1 MPYSSKLRSFS
12 FWFAQLWAESLGK
25 KKNLKNEIV
34 QTGLTPIVGFGAT
47 DQHSQ
52 MQLFM
57 EGPNDKCIILIE
69 VENFTHDYKLSTSI
83 AGNNLSKLSDFSLSQ
98 LMKAELNGT
107 LKALQENKRPTIHL
121 KISKNDE
128 YHMGAL
134 ILFFE
139 SLTVLMGSFLM
150 IDPFD
155 QPGVELGKIYAFN
168 FLNQLK

>member
-1 MPYSSKLRSFS
+1 
-12 FWFAQLWAESLGK
+12 
-25 KKNLKNEIV
+25 
-34 QTGLTPIVGFGAT
+34 
-47 DQHSQ
+47 
-52 MQLFM
+52 
-57 EGPNDKCIILIE
+57 
-69 VENFTHDYKLSTSI
+69 
-83 AGNNLSKLSDFSLSQ
+83 
-98 LMKAELNGT
+98 MKAELAGT

-128 YHMGAL
+128 YHLGAL